1 LKIIFYLLY
10 FPIRDILKYFSNVL
24 IRARFRTHG
33 IYIGP
38 GATISFSNHKSLIVG
53 KSVSIGKG
61 TMIFVTDEKNNGK
74 PSSLTIGSRT
84 VINEYNN
91 IRASGGVVKI
101 GKNCLIAQFVT
112 IVGSNY
118 SIDSPE
124 ELCELPWD
132 ERNAFVNIGDNVW
145 IGAGATILPGVTI
158 GNGAIVA
165 AGAVV
170 TKDLPENC
178 IGGGVPMKI
187 IRKRNR
193 KI

>member
-1 LKIIFYLLY
+1 MKIVLYLFF
-10 FPIRDILKYFSNVL
+10 FPVRDIIKYFSNV
-24 IRARFRTHG
+24 IVRSRFRLQG

-38 GATISFSNHKSLIVG
+38 GTTICVDNRDNLIIE

-61 TMIFVTDEKNNGK
+61 TLVFVTDEKNKGE
-74 PSSLTIGSRT
+74 PSSLTIGENT

-91 IRASGGVVKI
+91 IRASGGVIKI
-101 GKNCLIAQFVT
+101 GRNCLISQFVT
-112 IVGSNY
+112 IIGSNY
-118 SIDSPE
+118 SIDCRE
-124 ELCELPWD
+124 ELFDLPWD
-132 ERNAFVNIGDNVW
+132 EKNAFVNIGNNVW

-170 TKDLPENC
+170 TRDLPENC

-187 IRKRNR
+187 IRERKR
-193 KI
+193 